1 MSAYH
6 CPLCP
11 LIFQYR
17 SEAEWHLREEHR
29 SRVDE
34 EAGLRTELSAAAAPL
49 DWERLRILRA
59 SPSRPSVTLLMSTL
73 PGPTMT
79 ILDIAR
85 LRQLAERARRR
96 LVDEPDRRTA
106 ASVVEH
112 RLAKAVSAAESL
124 PAERGLSV
132 LVNQHDLAIVTL
144 PFAPRDR
151 QVVDDGFAT
160 RDLEYTLGRYPRYRA
175 LVLGRRP
182 RILEGRGDHLTEPS
196 ATTSHEAPRVV
207 PGPRTSGHHEV
218 DALLARQIELAGPLP
233 LIVIGDRRRLDRFR
247 RSPYY
252 EQVVAERLRS
262 RLRQSTP
269 SELAVDAHDRWLHQR
284 QQHTVAELRQA
295 DQHNQLAW
303 GLEAAWSALHSGKV
317 DRLWVEHDYA
327 VPGRIL
333 PGDLEVHTTT
343 DPAEPGVI
351 DDLVDALIAKSAKL
365 GIPVNLLDRGA
376 LNRPE
381 PLAARI
387 PLATSTT
394 TAVCRS
400 LLLAAA

>member
-11 LIFQYR
+11 LIFQHR

-34 EAGLRTELSAAAAPL
+34 EAGLRTELAAAAAPL

-59 SPSRPSVTLLMSTL
+59 SPGRPSVTLL
-73 PGPTMT
+73 
-79 ILDIAR
+79 
-85 LRQLAERARRR
+85 
-96 LVDEPDRRTA
+96 
-106 ASVVEH
+106 
-112 RLAKAVSAAESL
+112 
-124 PAERGLSV
+124 
-132 LVNQHDLAIVTL
+132 
-144 PFAPRDR
+144 F
-151 QVVDDGFAT
+151 
-160 RDLEYTLGRYPRYRA
+160 
-175 LVLGRRP
+175 
-182 RILEGRGDHLTEPS
+182 
-196 ATTSHEAPRVV
+196 
-207 PGPRTSGHHEV
+207 
-218 DALLARQIELAGPLP
+218 
-233 LIVIGDRRRLDRFR
+233 
-247 RSPYY
+247 
-252 EQVVAERLRS
+252 
-262 RLRQSTP
+262 
-269 SELAVDAHDRWLHQR
+269 RWLHQR
-284 QQHTVAELRQA
+284 QQQTVAELGQA

-333 PGDLEVHTTT
+333 PGGLGVQTTI

-351 DDLVDALIAKSAKL
+351 DDLVDALITKSAKL
-365 GIPVNLLDRGA
+365 GIPVDVLDRGA
-376 LNRPE
+376 LDRAE

-394 TAVCRS
+394 AVCRS